1 MGHDHHD
8 HVHDHHD
15 DDDELQPTIWMYSVL
30 AASVPLFWM
39 GNWRVGLCFVGLALL
54 MFLVASPQQR
64 ISARDQLSIQY
75 NIWSAEDVRDDLQR
89 RRKEHERKNDSK
101 KKKNATNEKGDNG
114 DNEGAASRYR
124 CALLVALPV
133 LAKKYNKQHQQRKR
147 SPNQSTTNAPA
158 SEEIKQDS
166 DRDGTAHSDLALLC
180 QQVVYMSLLHAD
192 ANHRPDDDHI
202 NDDDD
207 ELVAASFALLA
218 LVAKNEAVRERH
230 LHEAD
235 AYGLHVLTRAMSEA
249 LNRAQDVDDDDDDDD
264 DKNDDK
270 GHQEEQDAAE
280 LQRKGCLML
289 GALADGDK
297 DVALQVVQDGGLKA
311 ILNAASWY
319 RFHENVAI
327 WALWAVFI
335 LCYEN
340 NANKVA
346 LMDLDG
352 LSIVLQAMK
361 NCSDSVEVTRH
372 GIATV
377 FDLLR
382 EDDENEAGS
391 HPKLDIWK
399 IRNTALSAGLH
410 QIIVRAME
418 ACSNN
423 PNNMDIMLMGR
434 ELLVGT
440 GYQGQIPE
448 PITL

>member
-1 MGHDHHD
+1 MGHDHHN
-8 HVHDHHD
+8 HHEHDHHD
-15 DDDELQPTIWMYSVL
+15 DDELQPAIWMYSVL

-39 GNWRVGLCFVGLALL
+39 GNWRVGLCFVAIALVYK
-54 MFLVASPQQR
+54 FLVASPQQS
-64 ISARDQLSIQY
+64 ISARDQLAIQY

-89 RRKEHERKNDSK
+89 RRKEHERKNDGN
-101 KKKNATNEKGDNG
+101 KKNATNEKDDNG

-124 CALLVALPV
+124 CALLVALPA
-133 LAKKYNKQHQQRKR
+133 LAKKYNKQQQQRKR
-147 SPNQSTTNAPA
+147 SLNKSTTNAPA
-158 SEEIKQDS
+158 SEIKQDN
-166 DRDGTAHSDLALLC
+166 DRDGTAHSDLPLLC
-180 QQVVYMSLLHAD
+180 QQVVYMSLLHAA

-202 NDDDD
+202 TDDD

-235 AYGLHVLTRAMSEA
+235 AYGLHVLTRAMAEA
-249 LNRAQDVDDDDDDDD
+249 LNRAQDVDDDDDDD
-264 DKNDDK
+264 NNNDK

-327 WALWAVFI
+327 WALWSVFI

-346 LMDLDG
+346 LMELDG

-391 HPKLDIWK
+391 LPKLDLWK